1 MPMERNGTLEERA
14 RECISSP
21 APLGQNCKIVLVRP
35 EEIDVFWDHVEDYIQ
50 KSSLRSYYGC
60 KSEHIYQDIVAEE
73 SLLWVILDD
82 KDVVGTIITTVHQ
95 YPNMHSLQVNLI
107 GGENLDE
114 WIEFFHTFIESWAIG
129 IGCSYIEGIG
139 RKGWKKY
146 FPDYDTDSVVFTK
159 ELKSR
164 KH

>member
-1 MPMERNGTLEERA
+1 M
-14 RECISSP
+14 
-21 APLGQNCKIVLVRP
+21 RP
-35 EEIDVFWDHVEDYIQ
+35 EEVDTFWGHIEDYIQ

-60 KSEHIYQDIVAEE
+60 KAEHIYNDIVIED
-73 SLLWVILDD
+73 SLLWVILEGTE
-82 KDVVGTIITTVHQ
+82 VVGAIITTVHL
-95 YPNMHSLQVNLI
+95 YP
-107 GGENLDE
+107 
-114 WIEFFHTFIESWAIG
+114 

-146 FPDYDTDSVVFTK
+146 FPDYDTDSIVFTK

>member
-14 RECISSP
+14 REFISST
-21 APLGQNCKIVLVRP
+21 APLGQNCRIVLVRP
-35 EEIDVFWDHVEDYIQ
+35 EEVDTFWGHIEDYIQ

-60 KSEHIYQDIVAEE
+60 KAEHIYNDIVIED
-73 SLLWVILDD
+73 SLLWVILEGTE
-82 KDVVGTIITTVHQ
+82 VVGAIITTVHL
-95 YPNMHSLQVNLI
+95 YPNMKALQVNLI
-107 GGENLDE
+107 GGENLE
-114 WIEFFHTFIESWAIG
+114 GWIDFFHSFIESWAIE